1 MAAICVDHVHHAPS
15 QAAYLSATKNSSGCA
30 AHSLA
35 EVYATLTRLPGKQ
48 RMTCQQALLFVDDI
62 RKRLTIVALDEDE
75 YWLAITES
83 VAEGIIGGTIYD
95 TLIARCALKARA
107 TIIYTWNLTHFR
119 RLRSEIAKSVAT
131 P

>member
-1 MAAICVDHVHHAPS
+1 
-15 QAAYLSATKNSSGCA
+15 
-30 AHSLA
+30 
-35 EVYATLTRLPGKQ
+35 
-48 RMTCQQALLFVDDI
+48 MTCEQALLFVDDI

-95 TLIARCALKARA
+95 ALIARCALKARA

-119 RLRSEIAKSVAT
+119 RLGSEIANRVAT

>member
-1 MAAICVDHVHHAPS
+1 MAAIGVDHVHYAPS
-15 QAAYLSATKNSSGCA
+15 QPAYLSASKNNSGCA

-35 EVYATLTRLPGKQ
+35 EVYATLTRFPGKQ
-48 RMTCQQALLFVDDI
+48 RMTCEQALLFVDDI

-119 RLRSEIAKSVAT
+119 RLGSEIANRVAT